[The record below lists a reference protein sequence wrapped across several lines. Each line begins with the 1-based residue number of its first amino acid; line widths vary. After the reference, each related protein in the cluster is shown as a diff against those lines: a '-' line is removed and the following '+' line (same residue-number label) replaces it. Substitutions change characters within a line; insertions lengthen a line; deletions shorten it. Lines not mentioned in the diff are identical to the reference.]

1 MVEKLGF
8 QHNLQDA
15 FMFYNNVN
23 DIGILNKMAHNS
35 AIAATS
41 PGAGEV
47 ARLLYENYLLQEA
60 RQSRE
65 TLKQEAFNFIETDPQ
80 ESVFSNNGD
89 VDPEYVSSS
98 LAMMG
103 YGFGSESS
111 IQTVLAD
118 HPDFME
124 IDSYSE
130 GVDFISEVLE
140 QLFIDGQWTF

>member
-1 MVEKLGF
+1 M
-8 QHNLQDA
+8 A
-15 FMFYNNVN
+15 YNAAAAAENP
-23 DIGILNKMAHNS
+23 DIIE
-35 AIAATS
+35 
-41 PGAGEV
+41 AG
-47 ARLLYENYLLQEA
+47 RLLYENYLLEEM
-60 RQSRE
+60 RQGRE
-65 TLKQEAFNFIETDPQ
+65 TLKHEAFNFIETDPQ
-80 ESVFSNNGD
+80 DSVFYDNGD

-103 YGFGSESS
+103 YGFNSESS